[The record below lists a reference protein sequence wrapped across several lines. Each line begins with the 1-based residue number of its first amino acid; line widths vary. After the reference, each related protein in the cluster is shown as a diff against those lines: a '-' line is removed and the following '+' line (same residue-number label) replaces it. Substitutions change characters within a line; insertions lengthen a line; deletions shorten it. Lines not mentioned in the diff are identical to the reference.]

1 MLRSRRGERTRRR
14 RAVLYARGERSAA
27 ERKICFA
34 VKCTLFLAI
43 PAAAFLFLFPSQVSS
58 FIFRSLPEAEGAAL
72 SSLVRALAF
81 AAVLLSAVQTLVPQ
95 ISVRGAAYAALACYL
110 FALIFNLLYSI
121 RERKNRLRLYSD
133 ALKFALISAGAMAA
147 AYPLRAH
154 ILFAGMVAAA
164 VYLLGAL
171 AFGAFSAEELQLPR
185 RKKYVNDRRTG
196 L

>member
-1 MLRSRRGERTRRR
+1 MAIGVAIKLGLEFMLLR
-14 RAVLYARGERSAA
+14 
-27 ERKICFA
+27 
-34 VKCTLFLAI
+34 
-43 PAAAFLFLFPSQVSS
+43 
-58 FIFRSLPEAEGAAL
+58 
-72 SSLVRALAF
+72 
-81 AAVLLSAVQTLVPQ
+81 VPQ

-121 RERKNRLRLYSD
+121 RERKNRLRLYGD